1 MDASA
6 YCLDYAARRAR
17 DLGLTVT
24 FGDGLMTELTYADAS
39 FDYVL
44 SFNVIYHGDAGVVGR
59 AVAEIYR
66 VLKPGGLFHGTLL
79 RSEEHTSE
87 LQSLMRIS
95 YAVFCLTKKIYQTTV
110 LNSMNILSYEY
121 NGSYQRN
128 KGKYIN
134 E

>member
-24 FGDGLMTELTYADAS
+24 FGDGLMTELPYADAS

-59 AVAEIYR
+59 AVAESYR

-79 RSEEHTSE
+79 SKRNRNYGLGRE
-87 LQSLMRIS
+87 I
-95 YAVFCLTKKIYQTTV
+95 APQTFVIDGAPADQGTTH
-110 LNSMNILSYEY
+110 SHS
-121 NGSYQRN
+121 
-128 KGKYIN
+128 
-134 E
+134 